1 MLKRAEAIAGKAA
14 SVLWE
19 PTCRSGAD
27 CPAFGQRPGHAHRH
41 AGPEPLPTNARPE
54 IFFVGSGDYHHL
66 TLAFIAD
73 LKAPISLIHFDN
85 HPDWVGFAPKRY
97 CGSWVN
103 RALNMPAL
111 KRIEPPWGSRG

>member
-1 MLKRAEAIAGKAA
+1 MQDPSPEPRARSCAGGPPKKTWKRFTRRLAK
-14 SVLWE
+14 
-19 PTCRSGAD
+19 R
-27 CPAFGQRPGHAHRH
+27 
-41 AGPEPLPTNARPE
+41 PLPTNARPE

-85 HPDWVGFAPKRY
+85 HPDWVGFAPKRH